1 MLLIYL
7 LLRSNLER
15 SFLLKNELTKIFQ
28 IAVVFI
34 GTIVGAGLAS
44 GKEITQF
51 FTSFGIKSF
60 LGIIL
65 CGAFYIFIGTIISKI
80 SVNYKLDSYSDVMKI
95 ISPNIFGKL
104 TGIITTLY
112 LISSA
117 SIILAGSG
125 ALINQFFGIPKIV
138 GTLIMLGLATFFL
151 LRGTDGLIEVNSFI
165 VPSLIFTMT
174 LITLLYFIFC
184 KDILTVENLQSFTPK
199 KEGIWLST
207 ILYAGY
213 NTLCSSGVLVPLSNK
228 MKKSRTMIIGISFGA
243 LGLTLLC
250 CMINLLLTV
259 NQPYI
264 YEYEIPLLFVSQRFG
279 ALVQALLLVIIL
291 LEMFSTEVSDVYS
304 ISKTLEQS
312 FNIKFK
318 NGIFIV
324 LAVALPISQI
334 GFTNLISTLYPAFGV
349 LSLIF
354 ISQCILFYIKH
365 KNELTD

>member
-1 MLLIYL
+1 M
-7 LLRSNLER
+7 
-15 SFLLKNELTKIFQ
+15 FDLKKETLKIFQ
-28 IAVVFI
+28 VAVVFI

-51 FTSFGIKSF
+51 FTSFGYKSF
-60 LGIIL
+60 IGIIF
-65 CGAFYIFIGTIISKI
+65 CGVFYVIIGSILSKI
-80 SVNYKLDSYSDVMKI
+80 SISNNLNSYSEAMKL
-95 ISPNIFGKL
+95 ISPNILGKL
-104 TGIITTLY
+104 TGVITTLY

-125 ALINQFFGIPKIV
+125 ALLNQFFHIPKIL
-138 GTLIMLGLATFFL
+138 GSLIMLFCAVIFL
-151 LRGTDGLIEVNSFI
+151 LRGTNGLIEVNSFI
-165 VPSLIFTMT
+165 VPC
-174 LITLLYFIFC
+174 LITIMTAIFILYFLLC
-184 KDILTVENLQSFTPK
+184 KDMLSLENIMSFLPK
-199 KEGIWLST
+199 KSKIAVST

-213 NTLCSSGVLVPLSNK
+213 NTLCSSGVLVPLSTE
-228 MKKSRTMIIGISFGA
+228 MKDSKTMLKGISLGA

-250 CMINLLLTV
+250 FVINLLLTI

-264 YEYEIPLLFVSQRFG
+264 YKYEIPLLFVAERFG
-279 ALVQALLLVIIL
+279 SLVQGFLLVIIW

-318 NGIFIV
+318 KGIFIV
-324 LAVALPISQI
+324 LAFALPISQI

-354 ISQCILFYIKH
+354 ISQCFIFYFK
-365 KNELTD
+365 

>member
-1 MLLIYL
+1 M
-7 LLRSNLER
+7 
-15 SFLLKNELTKIFQ
+15 KNDFTKIFQ

-51 FTSFGIKSF
+51 FTSFGLTSF
-60 LGIIL
+60 FGIL
-65 CGAFYIFIGTIISKI
+65 FCGAFYIVMGSIMAKI
-80 SVNYKLDSYSDVMKI
+80 SIKYSLNSYSDVLKV
-95 ISPNIFGKL
+95 ISPNLLGKL
-104 TGIITTLY
+104 TGVITTFY

-138 GTLIMLGLATFFL
+138 GSLIMLCLASIFL

-165 VPSLIFTMT
+165 VPSLLGTIT
-174 LITLLYFIFC
+174 LIIVLYFLFC
-184 KDILTVENLQSFTPK
+184 KDSISFQFISSFEPPK
-199 KEGIWLST
+199 KGVLLST

-213 NTLCSSGVLVPLSNK
+213 NILCCSGVLVPLSNETK
-228 MKKSRTMIIGISFGA
+228 NSKTMVYGVACGA
-243 LGLTLLC
+243 LGLTLLSC
-250 CMINLLLTV
+250 AINLLLLA

-264 YEYEIPLLFVSQRFG
+264 YELEIPLLLVAQRFG
-279 ALVQALLLVIIL
+279 SVVQALLLVIIW

-312 FNIKFK
+312 FNIKFNK
-318 NGIFIV
+318 GIFIV

-334 GFTNLISTLYPAFGV
+334 GFSNLISTLYPLFGV

-354 ISQCILFYIKH
+354 ITQCIFFYH
-365 KNELTD
+365 KNKSELNN